1 MLVQNGF
8 NNNKKVK
15 MALSY
20 VFYKNYHDKGK
31 ELFQYLAL
39 VISERLSQKKIA
51 K

>member
-1 MLVQNGF
+1 
-8 NNNKKVK
+8 
-15 MALSY
+15 MALY
-20 VFYKNYHDKGK
+20 VFYKNYYDKDK